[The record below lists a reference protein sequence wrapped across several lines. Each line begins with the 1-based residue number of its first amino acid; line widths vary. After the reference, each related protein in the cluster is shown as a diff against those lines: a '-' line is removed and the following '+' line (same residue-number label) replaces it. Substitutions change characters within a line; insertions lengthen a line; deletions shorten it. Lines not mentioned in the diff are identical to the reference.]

1 MHNDAQRRTI
11 QEFISFRFMVTPVFI
26 QIIWLIG
33 SALIV
38 LGGLVSLFVSGDAMT
53 IIGGLLIGLPV
64 SLLLWRVYCEL
75 VILLFRI
82 HDAIVETKGGSGAS
96 TSASAAGE

>member
-1 MHNDAQRRTI
+1 MSNAPHRRTV
-11 QEFISFRFMVTPVFI
+11 QEFISFRFMITPVFI

-33 SALIV
+33 SALIE
-38 LGGLVSLFVSGDAMT
+38 LGGLVSIFVSGDVVT
-53 IIGGLLIGLPV
+53 ILGGLLIGLPV

-82 HDAIVETKGGSGAS
+82 HDAITETSGGGAH
-96 TSASAAGE
+96 APMAPPADA

>member
-1 MHNDAQRRTI
+1 MI
-11 QEFISFRFMVTPVFI
+11 TPVFI

-38 LGGLVSLFVSGDAMT
+38 LGGLVSLFVSGDAIT

-75 VILLFRI
+75 IILLFRI
-82 HDAIVETKGGSGAS
+82 YDAITETSGGGAHAPM
-96 TSASAAGE
+96 TPPADA

>member
-1 MHNDAQRRTI
+1 MSQNQRTL
-11 QEFISFRFMVTPVFI
+11 QNFISFRFMITPVFI

-38 LGGLVSLFVSGDAMT
+38 LGGLVSIFVSGDAVT

-82 HDAIVETKGGSGAS
+82 HDAIIDTKGGDPAPL
-96 TSASAAGE
+96 APPEEVA